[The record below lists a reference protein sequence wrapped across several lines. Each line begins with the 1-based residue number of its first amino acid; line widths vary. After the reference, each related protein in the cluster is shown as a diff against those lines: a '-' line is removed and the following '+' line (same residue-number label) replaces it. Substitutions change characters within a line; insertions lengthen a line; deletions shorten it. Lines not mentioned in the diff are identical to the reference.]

1 MSAPENIGAFF
12 DLDGTLLPP
21 PSLEWRFIGYLLER
35 DQISRTHVANWL
47 AHFAKAILRDPHQA
61 IEGNKFYLAGI
72 NESLVSNWESELAC
86 ATSPED
92 SVPLLEQG
100 LQRIHWHHAQG
111 HRIFLITGTLAPLAQ
126 MIARR
131 ISAQLR
137 ASIEVRATQLEV
149 SPERWHSH
157 RWLCSS
163 NQWTGR
169 LTGDHMSNK
178 VKSHTLKTAAATH
191 NLDLAKSYAYGDST
205 ADVPMLESAAYAHAV
220 NPSRRLASIALQHN
234 WPTFHWKQPAPT
246 ILEWGGL
253 PPPCQQRFGTECSRS
268 AHQKATHH
276 SIRSTKSAKI

>member
-1 MSAPENIGAFF
+1 MTGRQNIGAFF
-12 DLDGTLLPP
+12 DLDGTLLSP

-35 DQISRTHVANWL
+35 DQISSTHVASWL
-47 AHFAKAILRDPHQA
+47 ANFAKTILRDPQQA
-61 IEGNKFYLAGI
+61 IEGNKSYLAGI
-72 NESLVSNWESELAC
+72 NESLGSDWETDLARK
-86 ATSPED
+86 SWPED
-92 SVPLLEQG
+92 SVPLFDQG
-100 LQRIHWHHAQG
+100 LQRIAWHHAQG
-111 HRIFLITGTLAPLAQ
+111 HRISLITGTLAPLAQ

-191 NLDLAKSYAYGDST
+191 NLDLAQSYAYGDSA
-205 ADVPMLESAAYAHAV
+205 ADVPMLESVAHPQAV
-220 NPSRRLASIALQHN
+220 NPSRRLARVARQNN
-234 WPTFHWKQPAPT
+234 WPGSHWKEAAPT
-246 ILEWGGL
+246 ISNSHAARLA
-253 PPPCQQRFGTECSRS
+253 P
-268 AHQKATHH
+268 
-276 SIRSTKSAKI
+276 KISQ